1 MRGRGVAGSRNPC
14 NTTRDSG
21 VGTDGREVHRT
32 YEDAGAMVGELRNL
46 RDGGRSVVSLLQRG
60 NGEGN
65 AEEKTVGTAM
75 GGGIPYLRTPAAM
88 RSVRTDGA
96 PFASRRNLRDGG
108 RAAVSV
114 LQRGNGEGNAEEK
127 TVGTAMGGG
136 IPYLRTP
143 AAMRSV
149 RTGGAPFASRWRR
162 SVPGNP
168 SLSRGLLTEA
178 K

>member
-1 MRGRGVAGSRNPC
+1 
-14 NTTRDSG
+14 

-46 RDGGRSVVSLLQRG
+46 RDGGRSAVSLLQRG

-88 RSVRTDGA
+88 RSVQTDGA

-149 RTGGAPFASRWRR
+149 RTGGAPFASRRRR

>member
-1 MRGRGVAGSRNPC
+1 VAGSRNPC
-14 NTTRDSG
+14 NTTGDSG

-46 RDGGRSVVSLLQRG
+46 RDGGRSAVSL
-60 NGEGN
+60 
-65 AEEKTVGTAM
+65 
-75 GGGIPYLRTPAAM
+75 
-88 RSVRTDGA
+88 
-96 PFASRRNLRDGG
+96 
-108 RAAVSV
+108 

-149 RTGGAPFASRWRR
+149 RTGGAPFASRRRR